1 MALILLQACSQ
12 THIHTHTLTSSNT
25 CACSQTHMHNTCTH
39 RMLDELHRAHDSLE
53 ESVQSSTAAGLSK
66 LQGVE
71 AQMTSMQ
78 ESLSNDLKAVAK
90 EVRKPP
96 EVSYADL
103 QALTARVDQAAA
115 ELGVV
120 GQSMQHIKTKD
131 IVQLQEQIVDIIDQ
145 MRKGQ
150 TRDMDTLFHNRLSQ
164 LEESLGDVKTEV
176 QLAVADV
183 LEDVVKVSDLQGLE
197 GLIQERAS
205 QEDLRQLAQQQGSLA
220 QSVSQVANWMAN
232 RPSPEEGPK
241 AVAAAGIKMKC
252 FTCDQEIK
260 GPAAGASGSGT
271 RSSESTLR
279 PKTNFLPKLDHPH
292 SSPSSHTVPLGP
304 GINAA
309 ELRRL
314 AEERMAGGSKKG
326 SPLRGTEVEDYATD
340 KSGASPGPGR
350 SGRIPLPSHG
360 LNSVVTRAPNRPP
373 IFI

>member
-1 MALILLQACSQ
+1 MPANPLQ
-12 THIHTHTLTSSNT
+12 
-25 CACSQTHMHNTCTH
+25 
-39 RMLDELHRAHDSLE
+39 
-53 ESVQSSTAAGLSK
+53 
-66 LQGVE
+66 
-71 AQMTSMQ
+71 
-78 ESLSNDLKAVAK
+78 VAK

-103 QALTARVDQAAA
+103 QALTARLDQAAA

-120 GQSMQHIKTKD
+120 GQSMQNIKTKD
-131 IVQLQEQIVDIIDQ
+131 IVTLQEQIADIMDQ
-145 MRKGQ
+145 MKKGQ

-183 LEDVVKVSDLQGLE
+183 LEDVVKVSDLQALE
-197 GLIQERAS
+197 GLIEERAT

-232 RPSPEEGPK
+232 RPSQEEGPK
-241 AVAAAGIKMKC
+241 AAAAAAGIKMKC

-260 GPAAGASGSGT
+260 NPAATGASGT

-292 SSPSSHTVPLGP
+292 SSPASHTVPLGP

-314 AEERMAGGSKKG
+314 ADERMAGGSKKG

-340 KSGASPGPGR
+340 RSGGSPGRRG
-350 SGRIPLPSHG
+350 SGRTPLPSHG

-373 IFI
+373 VFI